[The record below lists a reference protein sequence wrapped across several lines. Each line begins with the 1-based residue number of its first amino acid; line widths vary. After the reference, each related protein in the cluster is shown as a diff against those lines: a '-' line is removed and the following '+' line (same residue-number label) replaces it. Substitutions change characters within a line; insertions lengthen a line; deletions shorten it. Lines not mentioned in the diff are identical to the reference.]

1 MLKKFC
7 IVLVLMICLAG
18 VSFAHAG
25 EPTQQLKAGIDEV
38 LALLKDSNLKSPQKK
53 QERRDRIFKAVEER
67 FDFGEMAKRSIS
79 EYWKQLSPAEQNE
92 FQNAFS
98 KLLENTYITKIEK
111 YSDETVSYGD
121 EKPKGPQNVLV
132 STTIQSKGQSI
143 PLDYSLHHVNDRW
156 MVYDVNI
163 EGVSLVTNY
172 RSQFREIMRKDGFK
186 GLMSKID
193 EKLRKIEE
201 S

>member
-7 IVLVLMICLAG
+7 IVLVFMICLTG
-18 VSFAHAG
+18 VPFAHAG
-25 EPTQQLKAGIDEV
+25 EPTQQLKEGIDEV
-38 LALLKDSNLKSPQKK
+38 LALLKDPNLKSPQKK

-67 FDFGEMAKRSIS
+67 FDFGEMAKRSLS
-79 EYWKQLSPAEQNE
+79 EYWRQLSPSEQKE
-92 FQNAFS
+92 FQSAFS

-121 EKPKGPQNVLV
+121 EKPKGSRNFLV
-132 STTIQSKGQSI
+132 STTILSKGQSI
-143 PLDYSLHHVNDRW
+143 PLDYSLHHVNGQW

-172 RSQFREIMRKDGFK
+172 RSQFREIMPKDGFK